1 MPIAP
6 TGGGMLMQAR
16 QQDSDDAAALRV
28 RIHRP
33 GDEDHL
39 LIEQVKAGDHDAF
52 DALFQRYFST
62 VYRQAIRLAGNRE
75 EAEEVVQE
83 VFLTIYEK
91 AHTFRGA
98 AAFST
103 WLYRITAN
111 AALSKLRRRKKG
123 EELPL
128 DEYLPSFRED
138 GHHLVRPV
146 VDWSNELEE
155 RVASEERQRLIQQAL
170 DQLAPVDKA
179 VVVLSDLE
187 GLSDREIGSALG
199 LSVPAV
205 KARLHR
211 SRLFLRGKL
220 AASLGYSPS

>member
-1 MPIAP
+1 
-6 TGGGMLMQAR
+6 MQTR
-16 QQDSDDAAALRV
+16 QQDSEDAAASRV
-28 RIHRP
+28 RKQHSD
-33 GDEDHL
+33 DEDRL

-52 DALFQRYFST
+52 DVLFQRYFST

-83 VFLTIYEK
+83 VFLTIYAK
-91 AHTFRGA
+91 AQTFRGA

-111 AALSKLRRRKKG
+111 AALTKLRRRKKG
-123 EELPL
+123 EELSL
-128 DEYLPSFRED
+128 DDYLPSFRED

-155 RVASEERQRLIQQAL
+155 RVASEERQRLIQQVL

-199 LSVPAV
+199 LSVPPV
-205 KARLHR
+205 KARIHR
-211 SRLFLRGKL
+211 SRLFLRGEL

>member
-1 MPIAP
+1 
-6 TGGGMLMQAR
+6 MQAR
-16 QQDSDDAAALRV
+16 QQDSENAAASRV
-28 RIHRP
+28 RKQRSD
-33 GDEDHL
+33 DEDRC

-52 DALFQRYFST
+52 DVLFQRYFST

-111 AALSKLRRRKKG
+111 AALTKLRRRKKG
-123 EELPL
+123 EELSF
-128 DEYLPSFRED
+128 DDYLPSFRED

-199 LSVPAV
+199 LSVSAV

-220 AASLGYSPS
+220 AASMGYSPS

>member
-1 MPIAP
+1 MP
-6 TGGGMLMQAR
+6 GR
-16 QQDSDDAAALRV
+16 QQESGDATASLLRA
-28 RIHRP
+28 RHP
-33 GDEDHL
+33 AEEDLL
-39 LIEQVKAGDHDAF
+39 LIERVKRGDHQAF
-52 DALFQRYFST
+52 DVLFERYFSS
-62 VYRQAIRLAGNRE
+62 VSRQALRLTGNHE

-83 VFLTIYEK
+83 VFLTVYEK
-91 AHTFRGA
+91 ARTFRGT

-103 WLYRITAN
+103 WLYRVTAN
-111 AALSKLRRRKKG
+111 AALGKLRRRKKS

-128 DEYLPSFRED
+128 DDYLPSFRED

-155 RVASEERQRLIQQAL
+155 RLASQEQYRLIQQAL
-170 DQLAPVDKA
+170 DQLTPVDKA

-187 GLSDREIGSALG
+187 GLSDREIASALS
-199 LSVPAV
+199 LSVSAV

-220 AASLGYSPS
+220 AATLGYSPS

>member
-1 MPIAP
+1 
-6 TGGGMLMQAR
+6 MLSSEQRAE
-16 QQDSDDAAALRV
+16 DAAASRARKQRV
-28 RIHRP
+28 
-33 GDEDHL
+33 DEEDRQ
-39 LIEQVKAGDHDAF
+39 LIERVKAGDHDAF
-52 DALFQRYFST
+52 DFLFQRYFSI
-62 VYRQAIRLAGNRE
+62 VSRQAIRLTGNRD

-83 VFLTIYEK
+83 VFLAVYEK
-91 AHTFRGA
+91 AYTFRGA

-103 WLYRITAN
+103 WLYRVTAN
-111 AALSKLRRRKKG
+111 AALTKLRRRKKG
-123 EELPL
+123 EEPWL

-155 RVASEERQRLIQQAL
+155 HVASEERQRLIQQAL
-170 DQLAPVDKA
+170 DLLAPVDKT

-187 GLSDREIGSALG
+187 GLSDREIASALG
-199 LSVPAV
+199 LSVSAV

>member
-1 MPIAP
+1 
-6 TGGGMLMQAR
+6 MQAR
-16 QQDSDDAAALRV
+16 QQHPEDAAASGV
-28 RIHRP
+28 RKQRSD
-33 GDEDHL
+33 DEDRL
-39 LIEQVKAGDHDAF
+39 LIEQVKGGDHDAF
-52 DALFQRYFST
+52 DVLFQRYFST

-75 EAEEVVQE
+75 EAEEVLQE

-123 EELPL
+123 EELSL

-146 VDWSNELEE
+146 VDWSNELEQ
-155 RVASEERQRLIQQAL
+155 RVASEERRRLIQQAL

>member
-1 MPIAP
+1 
-6 TGGGMLMQAR
+6 MQAR
-16 QQDSDDAAALRV
+16 QQDSEDAAASGV
-28 RIHRP
+28 RKQRSD
-33 GDEDHL
+33 DEDRL

-52 DALFQRYFST
+52 DVLFQRYFST

-111 AALSKLRRRKKG
+111 AALTKLRRRKKG
-123 EELPL
+123 EELSL

-187 GLSDREIGSALG
+187 GLSDREIGSALD

-211 SRLFLRGKL
+211 SRLLLRWKL

>member
-1 MPIAP
+1 
-6 TGGGMLMQAR
+6 MQGR
-16 QQDSDDAAALRV
+16 QHDSPDAAASRV
-28 RIHRP
+28 RKQLSD
-33 GDEDHL
+33 DEDRL
-39 LIEQVKAGDHDAF
+39 LIEQVKTGDHEAF
-52 DALFQRYFST
+52 DVLFQRHFSM
-62 VYRQAIRLAGNRE
+62 VYRQAFRLAGNRE

-83 VFLTIYEK
+83 VFLTIYAK
-91 AHTFRGA
+91 AQTFRGA

-123 EELPL
+123 EELAL

-170 DQLAPVDKA
+170 DQLTPVDKA

-187 GLSDREIGSALG
+187 GLSDRDIGSALG
-199 LSVPAV
+199 LSVSAV

-220 AASLGYSPS
+220 AVSLGYSPS

>member
-1 MPIAP
+1 MR
-6 TGGGMLMQAR
+6 GSEQG
-16 QQDSDDAAALRV
+16 SEDAAAS
-28 RIHRP
+28 RIRRQQAD
-33 GDEDHL
+33 GEDCR
-39 LIEQVKAGDHDAF
+39 LIERLKAGDHEAF
-52 DALFQRYFST
+52 DLLFQRYFSI
-62 VYRQAIRLAGNRE
+62 VSRQATRLTGNRD

-83 VFLTIYEK
+83 VFLTVYEK
-91 AHTFRGA
+91 AHTFRGT

-103 WLYRITAN
+103 WLYRVTAN
-111 AALSKLRRRKKG
+111 AALTKLRRRKKG
-123 EELPL
+123 EELAL

-155 RVASEERQRLIQQAL
+155 RVASGERQRLIQQAL
-170 DQLAPVDKA
+170 DELAPVDRA

-187 GLSDREIGSALG
+187 GLSDREIASALG
-199 LSVPAV
+199 LSVSAV

-211 SRLFLRGKL
+211 SRLVLRGKL

>member
-1 MPIAP
+1 
-6 TGGGMLMQAR
+6 MQAR
-16 QQDSDDAAALRV
+16 QQDSEDAAASGV
-28 RIHRP
+28 RKQRSD
-33 GDEDHL
+33 DEDRL

-52 DALFQRYFST
+52 DVLFQRYFST

-111 AALSKLRRRKKG
+111 AALTKLRRRKKG
-123 EELPL
+123 EELSL

-187 GLSDREIGSALG
+187 GLSDREIGSALD

-211 SRLFLRGKL
+211 SRLLLRGKL

>member
-1 MPIAP
+1 
-6 TGGGMLMQAR
+6 MQAR
-16 QQDSDDAAALRV
+16 QQDSEDAAASGV
-28 RIHRP
+28 RKQHSD
-33 GDEDHL
+33 DEDRL
-39 LIEQVKAGDHDAF
+39 LIEQVKGGDHDAF
-52 DALFQRYFST
+52 DVLFQRYFST

-111 AALSKLRRRKKG
+111 AALTKLRRRKKG
-123 EELPL
+123 EELSL

-155 RVASEERQRLIQQAL
+155 RVASGERQRLIQQAL

-199 LSVPAV
+199 LSVSAV

>member
-1 MPIAP
+1 
-6 TGGGMLMQAR
+6 MQAR
-16 QQDSDDAAALRV
+16 QRESEDAAASRV
-28 RIHRP
+28 SKQRS
-33 GDEDHL
+33 DEEDRL
-39 LIEQVKAGDHDAF
+39 LIERVKIGDHEAF
-52 DALFQRYFST
+52 DILFQRYFTT
-62 VYRQAIRLAGNRE
+62 VSRQAIRLARNRE

-83 VFLTIYEK
+83 VFLTVYEK
-91 AHTFRGA
+91 AQTFRGA
-98 AAFST
+98 SAFST
-103 WLYRITAN
+103 WLYRVTMN
-111 AALSKLRRRKKG
+111 AALSKLRRHKKG
-123 EELPL
+123 AELSL
-128 DEYLPSFRED
+128 DDYLPSFRED

-199 LSVPAV
+199 LSVSAV

-211 SRLFLRGKL
+211 SRLVLRGKL

>member
-1 MPIAP
+1 
-6 TGGGMLMQAR
+6 MQAR
-16 QQDSDDAAALRV
+16 QQDSENAAASRV
-28 RIHRP
+28 RKQRSD
-33 GDEDHL
+33 DEDRC

-52 DALFQRYFST
+52 DVLFQRYFST

-83 VFLTIYEK
+83 VFLTIYAK
-91 AHTFRGA
+91 AQTFRGA

-111 AALSKLRRRKKG
+111 AALTKLRRRKKG
-123 EELPL
+123 EELSL
-128 DEYLPSFRED
+128 DDYLPSFRED

-199 LSVPAV
+199 LSVSAV

-220 AASLGYSPS
+220 AASMGYSPS

>member
-1 MPIAP
+1 
-6 TGGGMLMQAR
+6 MQAR
-16 QQDSDDAAALRV
+16 QQDSENAAASRV
-28 RIHRP
+28 RKQRSD
-33 GDEDHL
+33 DEDRC

-52 DALFQRYFST
+52 DVLFQRYFST
-62 VYRQAIRLAGNRE
+62 VYRQAIKLAGNRE

-111 AALSKLRRRKKG
+111 AALTKLRRRKKG
-123 EELPL
+123 EELSY
-128 DEYLPSFRED
+128 DDYLPSFRED

-199 LSVPAV
+199 LSVSAV

-220 AASLGYSPS
+220 AASMGYSPS

>member
-1 MPIAP
+1 
-6 TGGGMLMQAR
+6 MQAR
-16 QQDSDDAAALRV
+16 QQDSEDAAASRV
-28 RIHRP
+28 RGERS
-33 GDEDHL
+33 GDEDRL

-52 DALFQRYFST
+52 DVLFQRYFST

-111 AALSKLRRRKKG
+111 AALTKLRRRKKG
-123 EELPL
+123 EELPF

-155 RVASEERQRLIQQAL
+155 RVASEERQRLIQQTL

-199 LSVPAV
+199 LSVSAV

>member
-1 MPIAP
+1 
-6 TGGGMLMQAR
+6 MQAR
-16 QQDSDDAAALRV
+16 QQDSEGAAAPRV
-28 RIHRP
+28 SKQRS
-33 GDEDHL
+33 DAEDRL
-39 LIEQVKAGDHDAF
+39 LIERVKAGDHDAF
-52 DALFQRYFST
+52 DALFQHYFST

-91 AHTFRGA
+91 ANTFRGA

-111 AALSKLRRRKKG
+111 AALTKLRRRKKG

-128 DEYLPSFRED
+128 DDYLPSFRED
-138 GHHLVRPV
+138 GHHFVRPV
-146 VDWSNELEE
+146 VDWSNELEG

-170 DQLAPVDKA
+170 DLLAPMDKA

-187 GLSDREIGSALG
+187 GLSGREIGSALG
-199 LSVPAV
+199 LSVSAV

-211 SRLFLRGKL
+211 SRLFLRGTL
-220 AASLGYSPS
+220 AASLGYSSS

>member
-1 MPIAP
+1 
-6 TGGGMLMQAR
+6 MQAR
-16 QQDSDDAAALRV
+16 QQDSENAAASRV
-28 RIHRP
+28 RKQRSD
-33 GDEDHL
+33 DEDRC

-52 DALFQRYFST
+52 DVLFQRYFST

-111 AALSKLRRRKKG
+111 AALTKLRRRKKG
-123 EELPL
+123 EELSY
-128 DEYLPSFRED
+128 DDYLPSFRED

-199 LSVPAV
+199 LSVSAV

-220 AASLGYSPS
+220 AASMGYSPS